1 MNKIVVF
8 TDGLSDV
15 EWVSIEDDNGVVTCM
30 SKATY
35 DVQQANQ
42 TLPSNSSTP
51 QAGA

>member
-15 EWVSIEDDNGVVTCM
+15 EWVSIEDDNGIVTCM

-35 DVQQANQ
+35 DAIQASS
-42 TLPSNSSTP
+42 TLPSNSSIP
-51 QAGA
+51 QAGE